1 MAIMAP
7 AKTPP
12 DIIQRVNKEI
22 VAILNEPDTQ
32 QKLAVAY
39 MESVGSTPEELAKW
53 MLEERKRW
61 APVIKHVGLTA
72 N

>member
-1 MAIMAP
+1 MN
-7 AKTPP
+7 
-12 DIIQRVNKEI
+12 REI

-53 MLEERKRW
+53 MVEERNRW
-61 APVIKHVGLTA
+61 APVIKHVGLKA
-72 N
+72 D